1 MAACVRRLFFL
12 PVPTHLE
19 PGIDEVRIEY
29 SPAFANVREKPCNRP
44 FSALK
49 YVGSCTL
56 FSNVLSIHSII
67 HTLPLVFSASP
78 NYNIKRISKAD
89 VQTERSD
96 IAMANVLIVED
107 EKNMQEIIADYM
119 RRGGHTCFTADD
131 GVDALMILKNNPM
144 DLMILD
150 IMMPHLDG
158 FSVCKMA
165 REMSNLPIIML
176 TAKSSEDEKL
186 KGYDLGTDDYMTKP
200 FSPKVLLA
208 KANALLRRS
217 SVAPAD
223 GINAGKIS
231 IIPASRKVFVD
242 GQETALTHK
251 EYELLYFLMANP
263 GQIFSRE
270 QLLNRIWGY
279 DFEGTTRTVDTHIK
293 TLRQKLGDESRH
305 IVTLIRSGYKFE
317 VTP

>member
-1 MAACVRRLFFL
+1 
-12 PVPTHLE
+12 
-19 PGIDEVRIEY
+19 
-29 SPAFANVREKPCNRP
+29 
-44 FSALK
+44 
-49 YVGSCTL
+49 
-56 FSNVLSIHSII
+56 
-67 HTLPLVFSASP
+67 
-78 NYNIKRISKAD
+78 
-89 VQTERSD
+89 
-96 IAMANVLIVED
+96 MANVLIVED
-107 EKNMQEIIADYM
+107 EKNMQEIIAEYM
-119 RRGGHTCFTADD
+119 RRGGHTCFTVDD
-131 GVDALMILKNNPM
+131 GVDALMVLKNTPM

-176 TAKSSEDEKL
+176 TAKSGEDDKL
-186 KGYDLGTDDYMTKP
+186 KGYELGADDYMTKP

-217 SVAPAD
+217 SALPAD
-223 GINAGKIS
+223 TMNAGKIS
-231 IIPASRKVFVD
+231 VNPAAHQVFVA
-242 GQETALTHK
+242 GQEIMLTHK
-251 EYELLYFLMANP
+251 EYELLSFFMANP

-293 TLRQKLGDESRH
+293 TLRQKLGNESNH

-317 VTP
+317 VTV

>member
-1 MAACVRRLFFL
+1 MAK
-12 PVPTHLE
+12 
-19 PGIDEVRIEY
+19 I
-29 SPAFANVREKPCNRP
+29 
-44 FSALK
+44 
-49 YVGSCTL
+49 
-56 FSNVLSIHSII
+56 
-67 HTLPLVFSASP
+67 
-78 NYNIKRISKAD
+78 
-89 VQTERSD
+89 
-96 IAMANVLIVED
+96 LIVED
-107 EKNMQEIIADYM
+107 EKNMQEIIVDYL

-165 REMSNLPIIML
+165 REMSDLPIIML
-176 TAKSSEDEKL
+176 TAKSGEEDKL
-186 KGYDLGTDDYMTKP
+186 KGYDLGADDYMTKP

-208 KANALLRRS
+208 KTNALLRRS
-217 SVAPAD
+217 STILAD
-223 GINAGKIS
+223 TVNAGKIFV
-231 IIPASRKVFVD
+231 IPASHKVFVD
-242 GQETALTHK
+242 GQEITLTHK
-251 EYELLYFLMANP
+251 EYELLHFFMVNP

-293 TLRQKLGDESRH
+293 TLRQKLGDEGKH

-317 VTP
+317 VAV